1 MFEVAY
7 QRRYK
12 VDMFTGLI
20 EEKGRVRRITQ
31 QGPGF
36 TFQVEASA
44 QMVRELV
51 LGESVAIDGAC
62 MTVTYASGETFSF
75 DASSESVKRTTLGQ
89 RRVGDAVHLER
100 ALRLGDRV
108 GGHLVSGEVDGFGAL
123 VVTKSVGTAIWLR
136 FKIESHLMGYLI
148 EKGSIAIDGISL
160 TVNELFDDGFSVMLI
175 PHTQSVVHLQD
186 KAVAEQV
193 NIEVD
198 QIGKYVE
205 RLLGLK
211 SSETQSSSS
220 GLSMEKLRALG
231 FGMTREE
238 TIQSIERVEQAVQDI
253 RNGRMVILVDDED
266 RENEGDLVMAAEL
279 AIQMR

>member
-1 MFEVAY
+1 
-7 QRRYK
+7 
-12 VDMFTGLI
+12 MFTGLI

-108 GGHLVSGEVDGFGAL
+108 GGHLVSGHVDGIGAL
-123 VVTKSVGTAIWLR
+123 VETKSVGTAIWLR

-220 GLSMEKLRALG
+220 GLSMEKLRELG
-231 FGMTREE
+231 F
-238 TIQSIERVEQAVQDI
+238 
-253 RNGRMVILVDDED
+253 
-266 RENEGDLVMAAEL
+266 L
-279 AIQMR
+279 A